1 MPDLLL
7 GAAAALGMA
16 SLGAGVGLAV
26 HGARLVARALRRPLP
41 RGGYVVRSPRTAGV
55 TEREWRAYV
64 AGCYRRLPAD
74 RVPGRVMVSTR
85 SADVWPDIPAAR

>member
-1 MPDLLL
+1 MTALAVLTGLVGL
-7 GAAAALGMA
+7 GAALA
-16 SLGAGVGLAV
+16 LAV
-26 HGARLVARALRRPLP
+26 YGLRLLAVALLRPRP